1 MTKTRIIKVKSINN
15 NEIKIIIT
23 TVTKTIFI
31 LWIKI
36 GNCIKI

>member
-15 NEIKIIIT
+15 NEIKLIIT

-36 GNCIKI
+36 GTCIKI